1 MYTSVWDGQ
10 ILTHATTR
18 EGISILVDANNLRD
32 IQKDLAGGVYGCKVR
47 LGPILATG
55 SRLGQALGRLVCQ
68 DGHRSYR
75 TLHRILSA
83 RKGSSWR
90 RSYFILSPIMEQ
102 RMNLGGTG
110 TSLSSCKPI
119 SGSLRV
125 YYGGCGSLG
134 ILGRLYLAVTSILAR
149 ISVPSALTL
158 RLRVLQSKQPANTMS
173 QIPPTSTSESPTNF
187 ETILTAALEAYNEQM
202 KKDLASHPL
211 ATQLQS
217 CDSPSA
223 ILAVLRTQVQTF
235 DQSQCAGEKWTRWLN
250 PTVNV
255 LYAFSVALSNGVGPV
270 SCGMYRYSLSIV

>member
-32 IQKDLAGGVYGCKVR
+32 IQKDLAGGVYGCEVR

-55 SRLGQALGRLVCQ
+55 SRLWQALGRLVCQ
-68 DGHRSYR
+68 DGHR

-102 RMNLGGTG
+102 RTNLGGTG

-134 ILGRLYLAVTSILAR
+134 ILGRLYAAVTSIYWQEF
-149 ISVPSALTL
+149 PSL
-158 RLRVLQSKQPANTMS
+158 RPWTCD
-173 QIPPTSTSESPTNF
+173 SESYKAINQ
-187 ETILTAALEAYNEQM
+187 LEPCP
-202 KKDLASHPL
+202 KFRLLPPL
-211 ATQLQS
+211 PQTSRQSSQL
-217 CDSPSA
+217 
-223 ILAVLRTQVQTF
+223 LWKRTTSRQ
-235 DQSQCAGEKWTRWLN
+235 R
-250 PTVNV
+250 
-255 LYAFSVALSNGVGPV
+255 
-270 SCGMYRYSLSIV
+270 RI